1 VTEKSTSDLNIM
13 PIGRFSN
20 ACRLSVKAL
29 RYYDERG
36 ILSPCLVDPATGY
49 RYYRSDQARDA
60 VMIALLRSLDVP
72 LDTIKKVL
80 HADGD
85 QLRQCLDAERARIE
99 QDLATKRHALRSI
112 ERISRYGNLMPYKV
126 AVRSVPDCRLA
137 SVHCS
142 TTAERMIEDSG
153 RLVYALFDELAR
165 LQIEHSDPYMC
176 INESPDAEGKIVV
189 RACIGVGDREIADRR
204 VTMIDI
210 SGGNEA
216 WLTHVG
222 AYEELGVA
230 YHALSAW
237 VQERGH
243 EQRGALR
250 EIYRNDPADTP
261 VEELITEVILPIG
274 PNRS

>member
-1 VTEKSTSDLNIM
+1 M

-36 ILSPCLVDPATGY
+36 ILKPYLVDPATGY

-72 LDTIKKVL
+72 LDTIKNVL

-85 QLRQCLDAERARIE
+85 ELRHCLDGERERIE
-99 QDLATKRHALRSI
+99 RDLATKHHALRSI
-112 ERISRYGNLMPYKV
+112 VRISRYGNLMPYQV
-126 AVRSVPDCRLA
+126 AVRSAPDYRLA
-137 SVHCS
+137 SIQCT
-142 TTAERMIEDSG
+142 TTAARMIEDSG
-153 RLVYALFDELAR
+153 QLVYTLFDELER
-165 LQIEHSDPYMC
+165 QKIEHSDPYMC
-176 INESPDAEGKIVV
+176 INESPDPQGNILVH
-189 RACIGVGDREIADRR
+189 ACVGVGDSEVTSDR

-210 SGGNEA
+210 RGGTEA
-216 WLTHVG
+216 WLAHVG
-222 AYEELGVA
+222 AYEELGIA

-237 VQERGH
+237 VQEHGH
-243 EQRGALR
+243 EQRAALR

-261 VEELITEVILPIG
+261 VDELITEVILPIA
-274 PNRS
+274 P